1 MKKSGM
7 GREFSA
13 RDCIHSRPRFAAD
26 HSLGLLND
34 VEGGK
39 GKETG

>member
-13 RDCIHSRPRFAAD
+13 RDCVHSRLRFVSG
-26 HSLGLLND
+26 HSLGLMRD
-34 VEGGK
+34 VEGER